1 MSKAKTAAGKT
12 LDDFRAAFDKSFIVP
27 KKIAAALEKLGDGW
41 EYNHDFSKTSDV
53 SVNDLSMFAEQFEPH
68 IVDIAGRSRKRIWFG
83 DPKVAAKARAM
94 V

>member
-1 MSKAKTAAGKT
+1 MSKAKSVTGNT

-41 EYNHDFSKTSDV
+41 EYNLDFSKTADV
-53 SVNDLSMFAEQFEPH
+53 SINDLSMFAEQFENH
-68 IVDIAGRSRKRIWFG
+68 IVDVGGKTRKRIWFG
-83 DPKVAAKARAM
+83 DAKLAAKARAM